1 MNPMEQSQQILGEL
15 IAGNITEAEAIEQL
29 TALDR
34 DAMGEEAAKQMAEE
48 SVFIALGGSDVE
60 EPAS

>member
-1 MNPMEQSQQILGEL
+1 MNPMNKSEEILTEL
-15 IAGNITEAEAIEQL
+15 IAGRITKEAAIEQL

-34 DAMGEEAAKQMAEE
+34 QAMGEEEARQMAEE

-60 EPAS
+60 DKQ